1 MTRPRGN
8 TYRSYPVCMH
18 LGYASACRSSFP
30 QLQNTVSGWIFT
42 PSGSSLP
49 SCLGREEQEGQHLRG
64 WTLVPFASLPVCGPI
79 PKAVGREEP
88 SHQSLWLS
96 ILPARAA
103 DALRCSK
110 RDDQSRA
117 TCPRGVFLLAPSSWC
132 SHSPQPAAVPPPST
146 LWTHT
151 AVAQQ
156 TGPCLSSIY

>member
-42 PSGSSLP
+42 PSGTSLP
-49 SCLGREEQEGQHLRG
+49 SHLGWEGQEGQQLRG

-88 SHQSLWLS
+88 SHRSLWLS
-96 ILPARAA
+96 TLPARAA

-110 RDDQSRA
+110 RDDQPEQHLLNAEEQVNSSALTALSA
-117 TCPRGVFLLAPSSWC
+117 TQEGSHLTLLRSYLSK
-132 SHSPQPAAVPPPST
+132 PQVS
-146 LWTHT
+146 
-151 AVAQQ
+151 VAN
-156 TGPCLSSIY
+156 